1 MAIYDDIAEEK
12 LRIYDRGVNG
22 GDERHTDGAKLH
34 EMPITYRNGDIV
46 SPQIHFQEP
55 LMLEDQHFV
64 DCILSRTK
72 LLSDGNSGAAVV
84 AVLEA
89 IDRAMRENQPVAI
102 DPQIGT
108 SELLPGLLK
117 N

>member
-1 MAIYDDIAEEK
+1 MALYDDIAEEK
-12 LRIYDRGVNG
+12 LRIFDRGVNG
-22 GDERHTDGAKLH
+22 GDERQASGTKLH

-64 DCILSRTK
+64 DCIRNRTR

-89 IDRAMRENQPVAI
+89 IDRAMKAGQPVTV
-102 DPQIGT
+102 DPHIGMP
-108 SELLPGLLK
+108 EHLPGLLK